1 MNTKAKKYSV
11 TVGVPAYNEE
21 KNILNTLRSVL
32 SQKGDLFE
40 LQKII
45 VMNDNSTDATEII
58 VRDFIRDKRII
69 ELVSDGNRRGHK
81 ERLQQLY
88 DLNTS
93 DILITFDADLVL
105 SGLNVIEELVRIF
118 SNDPKAMLVTAH
130 EEPLKP
136 HGFMPLVIYYHHILW
151 NEIRLSV
158 KSNDHIQ
165 NLYGG
170 ASALRKSFADSII
183 IPKQLTSAQGHLY
196 ISAKKRD
203 GFRYAKKALVYYRPV
218 ATLADFRKQG
228 TRAAISNQKK
238 LAELYGQWVYAIYKI
253 PAKYK
258 IRGTVRLFLKHPVYT
273 LFALLLGV
281 WLRLFPKK
289 DKLYDKGLWKP
300 LSSSKDAIVGWNSS
314 DKFPAHISDKTLTVG
329 IPTYVGGPSLVR
341 AAESIRAS
349 TGVENFRL
357 IVAVDGN
364 PLRPEIES
372 ALQNLDVEIVL
383 AGVRGG
389 QVARLKQIIY
399 MCRTELV
406 ILTQD
411 DIIFEPDAISKLVNA
426 FAKNPKLTMA
436 NANVMPMHAETI
448 IEKVQ
453 HSGTRIGK
461 YIAMRWNGG
470 DNYLSANGRCQA
482 FRVKWAKKLEIPEE
496 VINSDAFAYFRNK
509 KLGGSYRYIQDA
521 VVYDKSPLFIAEY
534 VKQNKK
540 FQYSAN
546 ELARYFGEEIRREY
560 SPTAVLRAKAIFMEG
575 AHHPILFA
583 MYMTLR
589 IYMAFLPNT
598 FQKAKRFWDTDIS
611 TKR

>member
-1 MNTKAKKYSV
+1 MNTRAKKYSV

-21 KNILNTLRSVL
+21 KNILNTLRSIL

-45 VMNDNSTDATEII
+45 VMNDSSTDATEAI
-58 VRDFIRDKRII
+58 VRDFIKDKQNI

-88 DLNTS
+88 ILNTS

-151 NEIRLSV
+151 NEIRLGV
-158 KSNDHIQ
+158 KNNDHIQ

-170 ASALRKSFADSII
+170 ASALRKCFADSII
-183 IPKQLTSAQGHLY
+183 IPKQLTSAQGYLY

-218 ATLADFRKQG
+218 ATSADFRKQG

-238 LAELYGQWVYAIYKI
+238 LAELYGQWVYAMYKI

-258 IRGTVRLFLKHPVYT
+258 IRGAARLFLKHPVYT

-289 DKLYDKGLWKP
+289 DKLYDSGLWETV
-300 LSSSKDAIVGWNSS
+300 LSSKDAIVGLDSS

-341 AAESIRAS
+341 AAESIRVS
-349 TGVENFRL
+349 TGVGPFRF

-364 PLRPEIES
+364 PLRLEIES

-383 AGVRGG
+383 ADTRGG
-389 QVARLKQIIY
+389 QVARLKQIIS

-411 DIIFEPDAISKLVNA
+411 DIIFEPDAIGKLVNA

-436 NANVMPMHAETI
+436 NANVMPMRAETI

-453 HSGTRIGK
+453 YSGTRIGK
-461 YIAMRWNGG
+461 YIAGRWNFG

-482 FRVKWAKKLEIPEE
+482 FRVEWAKKLEIPEE

-509 KLGGSYRYIQDA
+509 RLGGSYEYIQDA

-540 FQYSAN
+540 FQYSVN
-546 ELARYFGEEIRREY
+546 ELERYLGDKVRREY
-560 SPTAVLRAKAIFMEG
+560 SPPVTVRLMAIFKEG
-575 AHHPILFA
+575 VCHPILFG
-583 MYMTLR
+583 MYMILR
-589 IYMAFLPNT
+589 IYMVFLPNT
-598 FQKAKRFWDTDIS
+598 FQQAKRFWATDIS